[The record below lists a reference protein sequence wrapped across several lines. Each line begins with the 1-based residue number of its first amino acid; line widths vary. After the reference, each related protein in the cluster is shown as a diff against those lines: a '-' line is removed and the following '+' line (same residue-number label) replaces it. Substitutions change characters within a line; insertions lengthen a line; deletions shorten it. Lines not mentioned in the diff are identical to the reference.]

1 MSCASVPPTEL
12 RRRKLTK
19 TCDWLNNKIGRLI
32 GEEVFRVG
40 LLYKLFPSKA
50 LLFTIFSSKIGR

>member
-1 MSCASVPPTEL
+1 MSCASVPPTEF

-40 LLYKLFPSKA
+40 LLYKLFLIS
-50 LLFTIFSSKIGR
+50 